1 MPSRLIINADDA
13 GVNPQRTHGIFQC
26 WEFGVVSSIS
36 IFATMADSHDAAKR
50 AKEKGISAGLHL
62 NLTDEY
68 PLSKKED
75 IFSLVD
81 ANGCFFDIQRLR
93 QLLKEGAVKQE
104 HLEREIRAQVEWM
117 FDMYGQPTHMNG
129 HMSVNVL
136 PAVIDALIPVME
148 RYGIRFTRIPC
159 ELPLPPHG
167 YEITETELLAVRSM
181 NEEALTARDIYGAH
195 DIQST
200 DHFRGATLIGNASL
214 KNLRH
219 NLSRLPEGTTELR
232 VHPGSQ
238 SAYGT
243 PFDLDPQ
250 RQTELRMLLDE
261 SIPAMLKEKKIE
273 LITWADI

>member
-1 MPSRLIINADDA
+1 MPSRLIINADDL

-26 WEFGVVSSIS
+26 WEFGVVTSVSM
-36 IFATMADSHDAAKR
+36 FANMTDSQDAAKR
-50 AKEKGISAGLHL
+50 AKEKGVSAGLHL

-68 PLSKKED
+68 PISKKD
-75 IFSLVD
+75 DVSTLVD
-81 ANGCFFDIQRLR
+81 ANGCFFDAPRLR
-93 QLLKEGAVKQE
+93 QLLSEGAVKSE
-104 HLEREIRAQVEWM
+104 HLEREIRAQVEWV
-117 FDMYGQPTHMNG
+117 FDVYGQPTHVNG

-136 PAVIDALIPVME
+136 PAVIDALIPIME

-167 YEITETELLAVRSM
+167 YEITDAELATARKI
-181 NEEALTARDIYGAH
+181 NEESTIAREMYGAH
-195 DIQST
+195 GIHST
-200 DHFRGATLIGNASL
+200 DHFRGQTLLGNASL

-219 NLSRLPEGTTELR
+219 NLSRLEEGTTELR

-238 SAYGT
+238 SVYGT

-273 LITWADI
+273 LINWSDL

>member
-1 MPSRLIINADDA
+1 MPRLIINADDL

-26 WEFGVVSSIS
+26 WEFGVVTSASM
-36 IFATMADSHDAAKR
+36 FANMADSQDAAKR
-50 AKEKGISAGLHL
+50 AKEKGVSAGLHL
-62 NLTDEY
+62 NITDEY
-68 PLSKKED
+68 PLSKKD
-75 IFSLVD
+75 DVSTLVD
-81 ANGCFFDIQRLR
+81 ANGCFFDALRLR
-93 QLLKEGAVKQE
+93 QLLKEGAVKSE
-104 HLEREIRAQVEWM
+104 HLQREIRAQVEWM
-117 FDMYGQPTHMNG
+117 FDVHGQPTHVNG
-129 HMSVNVL
+129 HMSVNLL

-167 YEITETELLAVRSM
+167 YEITDAELATARAI
-181 NEEALTARDIYGAH
+181 NEESRVAREMYRAH
-195 DIQST
+195 GIHST
-200 DHFRGATLIGNASL
+200 DHFRGQTLLGNASL

-273 LITWADI
+273 LITWSDL

>member
-1 MPSRLIINADDA
+1 MQRLIINADDL
-13 GVNPQRTHGIFQC
+13 GVNPQRSHGIFQC
-26 WEFGVVSSIS
+26 VEFGIVTSVSA
-36 IFATMADSHDAAKR
+36 FATMTDSQDAVKR
-50 AKEKGISAGLHL
+50 AREKGMSAGLHL

-68 PLSKKED
+68 PLSKRD
-75 IFSLVD
+75 DVSSLVD
-81 ANGCFFDIQRLR
+81 GNGCFFEAPRLR
-93 QLLKEGAVKQE
+93 QLLDEGAIKRE

-117 FDMYGQPTHMNG
+117 FDVYGQPTHVNG

-136 PAVIDALIPVME
+136 PAVIDVLIPIME

-167 YEITETELLAVRSM
+167 YEITDAELASVRAM
-181 NEEALTARDIYGAH
+181 NELALVARDSYRAH
-195 DIQST
+195 GIQST
-200 DHFRGATLIGNASL
+200 DHFRGATLFGNSSV

-219 NLSRLPEGTTELR
+219 TLSRMDEGTTELR

-238 SAYGT
+238 TAYGT

-261 SIPAMLKEKKIE
+261 TIPALLKEKKIE
-273 LITWADI
+273 LISWSDL